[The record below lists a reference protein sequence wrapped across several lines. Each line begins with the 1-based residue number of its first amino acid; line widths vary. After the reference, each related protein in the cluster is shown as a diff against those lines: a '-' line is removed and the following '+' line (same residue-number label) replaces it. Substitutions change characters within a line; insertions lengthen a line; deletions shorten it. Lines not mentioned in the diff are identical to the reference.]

1 MLLKINY
8 WIRFL
13 LLYKNWFQ
21 IILNRLKKTNTKTIV
36 FRNNLKLVGSD
47 TTPLSTV
54 VDEIFVL
61 QRYTPSYLKIKQGD
75 IVVDIGA
82 HVGSFSLFASLMG
95 ALQVY
100 AYEPDKSTF
109 EMLTKNIRNNNI
121 CNVKINNYAITDKT
135 GTIKLYSS
143 KNNGGSSI
151 YKTDNSASLNFVNS
165 LRLADIFR
173 INNLDKIDFLKVD
186 CEGGE
191 GLIINSTNKQVLSH
205 INKISLEYHNNVSIL
220 TSMQIIK
227 ILKENGFKVET
238 LPTNRMIGY
247 IYATK

>member
-82 HVGSFSLFASLMG
+82 PVGSFSLFAS
-95 ALQVY
+95 
-100 AYEPDKSTF
+100 
-109 EMLTKNIRNNNI
+109 
-121 CNVKINNYAITDKT
+121 
-135 GTIKLYSS
+135 
-143 KNNGGSSI
+143 
-151 YKTDNSASLNFVNS
+151 
-165 LRLADIFR
+165 
-173 INNLDKIDFLKVD
+173 
-186 CEGGE
+186 
-191 GLIINSTNKQVLSH
+191 
-205 INKISLEYHNNVSIL
+205 
-220 TSMQIIK
+220 
-227 ILKENGFKVET
+227 
-238 LPTNRMIGY
+238 
-247 IYATK
+247 